1 LGAAIDTRITALE
14 ALTIADLQIEWRR
27 LYRAAP
33 PTREDEP
40 TLSLSHPIHLRRAGK
55 EVRMVIDR
63 ADPFALPAKPDP
75 SLIKAIGRAHH
86 YYALLV
92 KHGPGKFADL
102 AKSEGLNRS
111 YYSRLLRLAYLAP
124 DITTAILDGRQPEG
138 LTATTLSSIPT
149 CRSAGPISDP
159 CSALSEAASVIR
171 QAAARRPIRI
181 RPNSA
186 SASMPDRDIG
196 HISAAETALLVSLT
210 DRTPQGY
217 PQTARSCAS
226 FAATSH
232 DHEIQLNRY
241 VNLAG
246 GLGFEPRLAESEPAM
261 KPRNPNSI
269 NMICS
274 SRCKTGVLCCTNV
287 QRPSPLR

>member
-138 LTATTLSSIPT
+138 LTATTLIEHPNLPLSWSDQ
-149 CRSAGPISDP
+149 RS
-159 CSALSEAASVIR
+159 V
-171 QAAARRPIRI
+171 
-181 RPNSA
+181 
-186 SASMPDRDIG
+186 
-196 HISAAETALLVSLT
+196 
-210 DRTPQGY
+210 
-217 PQTARSCAS
+217 
-226 FAATSH
+226 
-232 DHEIQLNRY
+232 
-241 VNLAG
+241 
-246 GLGFEPRLAESEPAM
+246 LGF
-261 KPRNPNSI
+261 I
-269 NMICS
+269 
-274 SRCKTGVLCCTNV
+274 
-287 QRPSPLR
+287 